1 MMRRRWLG
9 IVLIWVAAV
18 LVASIMAT
26 SAAAAGPVVQYIVHP
41 GDTLYRIALN
51 HHVTVSQLAA
61 ANGIRNVNR
70 IYVGQVLRIPSAA
83 PAIILEQP
91 VTGARVTSPVTVRG
105 RGNVFEGQV
114 NIRVLDSRFR
124 KVGEGFGM
132 AAMGEY
138 APFTAEVA
146 YRVSADQWG
155 YIDAFWI
162 SPKDGAELDKVTVK
176 VYLRRSGVAP
186 TPTPTPTPGPGASIR
201 YHVHPGDTLTQIARG
216 HRVTVASLV
225 RENHLPNPN
234 LIYVGQA
241 LTISSERPNI
251 IMETPRDGAAVG
263 NPAVVS
269 GYSDTFEAN
278 VVVEVLDGG
287 FRRLARTTTQGGTQG
302 EYGPFTASIPY
313 TVRAAQWGYVE
324 AYWPSPQDGSKLS
337 AVTARVRLTPATTA
351 AATTATTATEA
362 TTTETAAATA
372 VITVATTAA
381 ATLPPANIA
390 MTTASATTEPAA
402 PRIHRVR
409 RGDTLYSIARR
420 YGVSVRAIAAA
431 NGIRNIHL
439 IYVGQRLIIP

>member
-9 IVLIWVAAV
+9 IVLVWVVAV
-18 LVASIMAT
+18 IVASVMAT

-70 IYVGQVLRIPSAA
+70 IYVGQVLRIPKAE

-105 RGNVFEGQV
+105 QANVFEGHV

-162 SPKDGAELDKVTVK
+162 SPKDGAEVDKVTVK
-176 VYLRRSGVAP
+176 VYLRRGGVAP

-216 HRVTVASLV
+216 HRVTVSSIV
-225 RENHLPNPN
+225 RENHLRNPN

-251 IMETPRDGAAVG
+251 IMEAPQDGATVG
-263 NPAVVS
+263 NPVVVS

-278 VVVEVLDGG
+278 VVVQVLDGG
-287 FRRLARTTTQGGTQG
+287 FRRLAQTTTQGGTQG

-313 TVRAAQWGYVE
+313 PVRAAQWGYVE

-337 AVTARVRLTPATTA
+337 AVTARVRLTPTVSAAATA
-351 AATTATTATEA
+351 AATKTTMAENPEAPAASVAAAPPATEETAT
-362 TTTETAAATA
+362 
-372 VITVATTAA
+372 
-381 ATLPPANIA
+381 
-390 MTTASATTEPAA
+390 
-402 PRIHRVR
+402 PRFHRVQ
-409 RGDTLYSIARR
+409 RGDTLYGIARR

>member
-9 IVLIWVAAV
+9 IVLLWVAAV
-18 LVASIMAT
+18 IVASVTAT
-26 SAAAAGPVVQYIVHP
+26 TVSAATAAAGPFGQYIVHP

-70 IYVGQVLRIPSAA
+70 IYVGQVLRIPTAT

-91 VTGARVTSPVTVRG
+91 ATGARVTSPVTVRG
-105 RGNVFEGQV
+105 QANVFEGQV
-114 NIRVLDSRFR
+114 NIRILDSRFR

-176 VYLRRSGVAP
+176 VYLRRGGVAP
-186 TPTPTPTPGPGASIR
+186 TPTPTPTPAPGVSIR
-201 YHVHPGDTLTQIARG
+201 YHVHPGDTLTRIALG
-216 HRVTVASLV
+216 HRVTVSSIV
-225 RENHLPNPN
+225 RENHLRNPN

-241 LTISSERPNI
+241 LTISSEHPNI
-251 IMETPRDGAAVG
+251 ILETPHDGATVE
-263 NPAVVS
+263 NPAIVS

-278 VVVEVLDGG
+278 VVVQVLDSG
-287 FRRLARTTTQGGTQG
+287 FRRLAWTTTQGGTGG
-302 EYGPFTASIPY
+302 EYGPFTTSFSYPAR
-313 TVRAAQWGYVE
+313 VVQWGYIEV
-324 AYWPSPQDGSKLS
+324 YWPSPRDGSKLS
-337 AVTARVRLTPATTA
+337 AVTARVRLTPAVST
-351 AATTATTATEA
+351 
-362 TTTETAAATA
+362 AATA
-372 VITVATTAA
+372 TVPVTAAPAATEETTTA
-381 ATLPPANIA
+381 
-390 MTTASATTEPAA
+390 
-402 PRIHRVR
+402 RIHRVQ
-409 RGDTLYSIARR
+409 RGDTLYSIAWR

>member
-9 IVLIWVAAV
+9 IVLLWVAAV
-18 LVASIMAT
+18 IVASITAT

-70 IYVGQVLRIPSAA
+70 IYVGQVLRIPTAT

-91 VTGARVTSPVTVRG
+91 TTGARVTSPVTVRG
-105 RGNVFEGQV
+105 RANVFEGQV

-138 APFTAEVA
+138 APFTAAVA

-176 VYLRRSGVAP
+176 VYLRRGGVAP
-186 TPTPTPTPGPGASIR
+186 TPTPTPAPGPGASIR

-216 HRVTVASLV
+216 HRVTVSSIV
-225 RENHLPNPN
+225 RENRLPNPN

-251 IMETPRDGAAVG
+251 IMETPRDGATVG
-263 NPAVVS
+263 NAATVS

-287 FRRLARTTTQGGTQG
+287 FRRLARTTTQGGTEG
-302 EYGPFTASIPY
+302 EYAPFSASIPY
-313 TVRAAQWGYVE
+313 TVRAAQWGYIEV
-324 AYWPSPQDGSKLS
+324 YWPSPRDGSKLN
-337 AVTARVRLTPATTA
+337 AVTARVRLTPARTAA
-351 AATTATTATEA
+351 AATTETAPTTEA
-362 TTTETAAATA
+362 AAATA
-372 VITVATTAA
+372 ATASPPVGVAT
-381 ATLPPANIA
+381 
-390 MTTASATTEPAA
+390 TTASATTAPAA

-409 RGDTLYSIARR
+409 RGETLYGIARR
-420 YGVSVRAIAAA
+420 YGVSVRDIAAA